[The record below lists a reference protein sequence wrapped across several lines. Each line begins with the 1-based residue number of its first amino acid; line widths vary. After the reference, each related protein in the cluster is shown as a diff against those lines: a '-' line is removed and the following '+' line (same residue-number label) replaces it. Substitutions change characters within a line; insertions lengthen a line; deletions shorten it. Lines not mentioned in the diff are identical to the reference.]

1 MNDVA
6 DLARQPQAA
15 DGPDTSQPI
24 DYKIVCADSH
34 VNPPHDFWGHYMAA
48 KWADALPKVEHAED
62 ADYIIFEGRRRK
74 VNLLGSSGSA
84 NAKDF
89 KAEGRRS
96 DMLVGG
102 WLAAARLD
110 DMDRDGLDAAVLFGG
125 GPLGS
130 SDAELYIE
138 SFMAYN
144 RWLADYCDHD
154 RRRLIGVGYIPLRD
168 TAESIAMMRE
178 CKELGFNAVNIPAF
192 PQAREANKTSGD
204 TGAIASMGA
213 QAAALTGDPFG
224 GRGFADPEFDDFWAA
239 AVDLDMTLTIHLGAR
254 IARFGDKKH
263 FLPDLLMTKY
273 SMAEPIAIMIYG
285 GVFER
290 HPKLRYCT
298 VESGVGWFAHAAE
311 YMDRTWEKQ
320 RGWTEST
327 LSQPPSFYMD
337 RNIYGS
343 FINDRAGIL
352 MRDQP
357 GAKNIMWSSDYPHS
371 ETTFPHSDQVI
382 ARDFEGV
389 PEADR
394 RMILCDRA
402 KALYKIGA

>member
-1 MNDVA
+1 MTDVA
-6 DLARQPQAA
+6 DLAREAEAA
-15 DGPDTSQPI
+15 PRSDQPI
-24 DYKIVCADSH
+24 DYKIICADSH
-34 VNPPHDFWGHYMAA
+34 VNPPHDFWHHYMPE
-48 KWADALPKVEHAED
+48 KWKDDLPVVEHAED

-74 VNLLGSSGSA
+74 VNLLGGGGSA
-84 NAKDF
+84 NNDKF

-96 DMLVGG
+96 DMLAGG
-102 WLAAARLD
+102 WMPAKRLE
-110 DMDRDGLDAAVLFGG
+110 DMDKDRLDAAVLFGG

-130 SDAELYIE
+130 SNVELYIE

-144 RWLADYCDHD
+144 RWLADYCDYD

-168 TAESIAMMRE
+168 TAESIEMMRQ

-192 PQAREANKTSGD
+192 PQAKEANKTGGD
-204 TGAIASMGA
+204 TGAIAAMGA

-224 GRGFADPEFDDFWAA
+224 DRTFADPEFDDFWAA
-239 AVDLDMTLTIHLGAR
+239 AVDMDMTLTIHLGAR
-254 IARFGDKKH
+254 IARFGSKQH

-285 GVFER
+285 AVFQR

-320 RGWTEST
+320 RGWTGSPLTER
-327 LSQPPSFYMD
+327 PSFYMD
-337 RNIYGS
+337 QNVYGS

-352 MRDQP
+352 LRDMP
-357 GAKNIMWSSDYPHS
+357 GAGNIMWSSDYPHS

-389 PEADR
+389 PEEAKR
-394 RMILCDRA
+394 AILCDRA
-402 KALYKIGA
+402 KALYKVGE